1 MLRLFVFGTIATL
14 LAAAPQP
21 AAAAVDPLVST
32 EWLQQHLND
41 PQVRVIATGDQG
53 RFERGH
59 IPGARFL
66 EHMDTI
72 GGGHTLLP
80 PDKLA
85 VVLAKAGAADGM
97 HVVLYGDS
105 PMTTGWVYMALASVG
120 HEADLSMLDGGIELW
135 RSEGRQVAPTATPP
149 ATGTL
154 TVRPAPDLAV
164 DAAWV
169 KSHLD
174 SPAIR
179 LLDVRTTGEWNAGH
193 LPNATLVLWQDLFAD
208 QRSLKF
214 KSPDDIRALFA
225 KAGVKPGQQVVTYCM
240 VGMRASLMY
249 WAAKSVG
256 LPAHVYVGSWQD
268 WSRSAENPVIR

>member
-14 LAAAPQP
+14 CIGVAGASAAAEPR
-21 AAAAVDPLVST
+21 VSI

-53 RFERGH
+53 QFERGH

-66 EHMDTI
+66 EHMETL
-72 GGGHTLLP
+72 GSGHTLLP

-85 VVLAKAGAADGM
+85 AVLSKAGVADGV
-97 HVVLYGDS
+97 HVVLYGES
-105 PMTTGWVYMALASVG
+105 PMTTGWVFMSIASVG
-120 HEADLSMLDGGIELW
+120 HEADVSMLDGGIDLW
-135 RSEGRQVAPTATPP
+135 RSAGHQVSTTAAPPV
-149 ATGTL
+149 TGKL
-154 TVRPAPDLAV
+154 TVHPAADLAV

-179 LLDVRTTGEWNAGH
+179 LLDVRTTNEWNGGR

-208 QRSLKF
+208 QRSLKL
-214 KSPDDIRALFA
+214 KSADDIRALFA
-225 KAGVKPGQQVVTYCM
+225 KAGVKPGQEVVTYCM
-240 VGMRASLMY
+240 IGMRASLMY

-256 LPAHVYVGSWQD
+256 LPARIYVGSWHD
-268 WSRSAENPVIR
+268 WSSNAENPVVR

>member
-14 LAAAPQP
+14 LVVVTRP

-41 PQVRVIATGDQG
+41 SQVRVIATGDQG
-53 RFERGH
+53 GFDRGH

-66 EHMDTI
+66 EHMDTL

-85 VVLAKAGAADGM
+85 PVLAKAGLADGV

-105 PMTTGWVYMALASVG
+105 PMTTGWVYMVLASVG
-120 HEADLSMLDGGIELW
+120 HEADVSMLDGGIELW
-135 RSEGRQVAPTATPP
+135 RSEGRQVSTAAAPA

-154 TVRPAPDLAV
+154 TVHPAPDVAV

-169 KSHLD
+169 KGHLD
-174 SPAIR
+174 SPAVR
-179 LLDVRTTGEWNAGH
+179 LLDVRTTGEWNGGH
-193 LPNATLVLWQDLFAD
+193 LPNATLVLWPDLFAD

-214 KSPDDIRALFA
+214 KSPDEIRALFA

-268 WSRSAENPVIR
+268 WSKNAENPVVR